1 MTGTRVRPTVME
13 IPRSRGRGE
22 RILALGLTVL
32 GVALFVYGLVVRIWM
47 VDHLPIN
54 SDQAVSG
61 LMSLGILHG
70 HLGAITWGQT
80 YGGVEPYVTSVVF
93 ALFGHSDTTLNI
105 TPVVLSFT
113 ASCLVYVIGRR
124 FLPRT
129 LAALGAIAVWVWPAI
144 AFTNGTQELGY
155 RYACLNLGLLA
166 IMCAL
171 RLSSRGPSR
180 PRYALVGL
188 VLGLCLWANPE
199 CVYFLVPCVVLVSP
213 WILRGWSSDRTRT
226 ALELLCAATGVVVG
240 GLPLWWSRFSN
251 PTAAVAPYPGTLATR
266 SDALVT
272 HAAPLGL
279 GFQVPGSGAWLGGEA
294 IGVGV
299 LVALIV
305 AVVLGVTWALVGHQ
319 PRTITALVTFVVAY
333 PIIYSLLPGTWYWH
347 DGRYIVYLP
356 YLFIVVAL
364 YPLGLLHGRRLV
376 AATTA
381 VIVLGAAAATASEL
395 TRAVPGLSARHLPH
409 AFTVSR
415 ISLAPLARDLE
426 RHRVRLG
433 YAGYWVAYNL
443 DFESGGVLTFTPTD
457 SDVVRNSAY
466 LHEADR
472 ARRPAW
478 VLCEPGES
486 RACRHLVG
494 SATVDPPG
502 LTWTSFTSW
511 LDSHGITYTTFSVD
525 GFGVIVPD
533 KKVTPAVV
541 RRAGQTPVVAMMR
554 PERTA
559 STSRA

>member
-1 MTGTRVRPTVME
+1 M
-13 IPRSRGRGE
+13 
-22 RILALGLTVL
+22 
-32 GVALFVYGLVVRIWM
+32 
-47 VDHLPIN
+47 
-54 SDQAVSG
+54 
-61 LMSLGILHG
+61 
-70 HLGAITWGQT
+70 
-80 YGGVEPYVTSVVF
+80 
-93 ALFGHSDTTLNI
+93 
-105 TPVVLSFT
+105 
-113 ASCLVYVIGRR
+113 
-124 FLPRT
+124 
-129 LAALGAIAVWVWPAI
+129 
-144 AFTNGTQELGY
+144 
-155 RYACLNLGLLA
+155 
-166 IMCAL
+166 
-171 RLSSRGPSR
+171 
-180 PRYALVGL
+180 
-188 VLGLCLWANPE
+188 GLCLWANPE

-395 TRAVPGLSARHLPH
+395 TQRGAGTIGSSPPPCVHREPHLAGSVGAGPGA
-409 AFTVSR
+409 
-415 ISLAPLARDLE
+415 APGPTGIR
-426 RHRVRLG
+426 
-433 YAGYWVAYNL
+433 
-443 DFESGGVLTFTPTD
+443 GVLGCLQPRFRVGWRADLHADGLRRGAQLRLPSRGGQGSTPC
-457 SDVVRNSAY
+457 
-466 LHEADR
+466 L
-472 ARRPAW
+472 
-478 VLCEPGES
+478 
-486 RACRHLVG
+486 G
-494 SATVDPPG
+494 SV
-502 LTWTSFTSW
+502 
-511 LDSHGITYTTFSVD
+511 
-525 GFGVIVPD
+525 
-533 KKVTPAVV
+533 
-541 RRAGQTPVVAMMR
+541 
-554 PERTA
+554 
-559 STSRA
+559 